1 MKYRLPI
8 SLYSLF
14 TRSERRDNRFKPP
27 KPTHNFVYKSSWLWN
42 KYLNTDRELDFA
54 STSCYSLKSH
64 LNISLLEAQNRYFNE
79 WHKDNFQ
86 EFGPL
91 IFDFEIFTKSKCS
104 TTMNRTSRRR
114 SKGARQASKTKVI

>member
-14 TRSERRDNRFKPP
+14 TRSKRRDNRFRTP

-42 KYLNTDRELDFA
+42 KYLNTDKELNFA
-54 STSCYSLKSH
+54 STSCNSLKTR
-64 LNISLLEAQNRYFNE
+64 LNISLIAAQNRYFND

-91 IFDFEIFTKSKCS
+91 IFNFETFTKSKHNKS
-104 TTMNRTSRRR
+104 INRKKFRR
-114 SKGARQASKTKVI
+114 SLKC